1 MVLFL
6 QLMNSAISYLRLHCP
21 PIVNRILFF
30 LFSGAHFLFF
40 FVFLISVPCFT
51 ISLLSLSLCS
61 SSLPPSPTK
70 PKLKHQA
77 KPIFFYSVNTVS
89 LSLLYLSLSF
99 LTSFFSLLS
108 LWFADKCAPL
118 MIVLRRLWVADGFG
132 PMAAMKVSS
141 SSFFIFFIFLRGS
154 SEVQWQWSSF
164 PAWV

>member
-1 MVLFL
+1 
-6 QLMNSAISYLRLHCP
+6 MNSATSYLRPHCS

-30 LFSGAHFLFF
+30 YSVGPTFFSSLSFSFPFPVSPFL
-40 FVFLISVPCFT
+40 C
-51 ISLLSLSLCS
+51 SLSLCS
-61 SSLPPSPTK
+61 MSLPPSSTK
-70 PKLKHQA
+70 PRPEHQA
-77 KPIFFYSVNTVS
+77 YIFTDFFFFFFIHST
-89 LSLLYLSLSF
+89 LSLYSIFLF
-99 LTSFFSLLS
+99 PLTSFFSLLS